1 MLDVKYYISILSMS
15 NYIIFL
21 YVMLFNTLC
30 HILLFD
36 VGARL
41 CYAFSRYVISYCA
54 VSCYIM
60 LRYAILCHIMSYYLS
75 SCSITLCCVVL
86 CYTMLYRAVLCF
98 VMLCY
103 VLLYKVIPSYDM

>member
-86 CYTMLYRAVLCF
+86 HNVVSCCVMFCHALLC
-98 VMLCY
+98 LA
-103 VLLYKVIPSYDM
+103 I